1 LLTITNQ
8 LIIRLI
14 IFSLIFINSSSELF
28 SQSEQ
33 KYKYQESLEQGSL
46 LLDETYYT
54 TFEKLSDSQFIRK
67 VYFPETKQITHLI
80 TYNSIHQNEKHGP
93 YKEWLDDGTL
103 YVNGRYSHNV
113 QSGLWLVDGK
123 TGYYLN
129 GEKDGIWE
137 NYNEY
142 NELLSTEMY
151 EYGKLNGWT
160 YRYDST
166 GVKKDSVLYI
176 KGEYVPE
183 DMISKDGKSIIKVT
197 ETKPQFKKGQGAFYE
212 YLNSKIK
219 YPADAKKH
227 RITGK
232 AIVEFTI
239 EKNGKVSDFKVVR
252 GLCNSIKQVCYDL
265 FKNMPDWSPGTQ
277 NAVPVRVAYTLPITF
292 NLE

>member
-1 LLTITNQ
+1 MKR
-8 LIIRLI
+8 IILH
-14 IFSLIFINSSSELF
+14 
-28 SQSEQ
+28 
-33 KYKYQESLEQGSL
+33 
-46 LLDETYYT
+46 
-54 TFEKLSDSQFIRK
+54 FEKLSDSQFIRK

-103 YVNGRYSHNV
+103 YVNGRYFHNV
-113 QSGLWLVDGK
+113 QSGLWLVDGR

-176 KGEYVPE
+176 KGEYVLE

-212 YLNSKIK
+212 YLNSNIK
-219 YPADAKKH
+219 YPK
-227 RITGK
+227 R
-232 AIVEFTI
+232 
-239 EKNGKVSDFKVVR
+239 
-252 GLCNSIKQVCYDL
+252 CQ
-265 FKNMPDWSPGTQ
+265 KNMELLVKPSW
-277 NAVPVRVAYTLPITF
+277 
-292 NLE
+292 NLQLKRMAK